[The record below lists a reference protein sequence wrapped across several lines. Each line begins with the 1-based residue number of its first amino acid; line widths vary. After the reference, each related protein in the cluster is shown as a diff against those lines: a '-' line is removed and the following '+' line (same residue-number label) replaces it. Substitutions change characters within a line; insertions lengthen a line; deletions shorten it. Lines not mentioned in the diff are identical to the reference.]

1 MNVNG
6 SHYQTNAPGGNAT
19 SKNNRK
25 GKGYDDFDD
34 LADNSIDIKSEAGAS
49 NDTSGLDGKRP
60 HAIMNLRRM
69 ASESS
74 SE

>member
-1 MNVNG
+1 MTVNG

-34 LADNSIDIKSEAGAS
+34 LADNSIDIKSDKSS
-49 NDTSGLDGKRP
+49 NYK
-60 HAIMNLRRM
+60 INLQ
-69 ASESS
+69 
-74 SE
+74 